1 MNAENAP
8 LPQEGEPE
16 QAPVVEPA
24 NAAAETPEMAELR
37 RKAAE
42 YDALEERLK
51 RVAADFAN
59 AQRRLERDTATR
71 LEYAVQDFAREILP
85 VMDNLR
91 RALLA
96 AEKNQDLAALLEG
109 IRRVDKQFHDILGRH
124 GVEMVPAEAGKP
136 ADPQWHDVI
145 AVVPA
150 PGTPANAIVEVVD
163 RGFRMKDRVLR
174 PARVVVAKPEG

>member
-1 MNAENAP
+1 MAEPA
-8 LPQEGEPE
+8 
-16 QAPVVEPA
+16 A
-24 NAAAETPEMAELR
+24 NAAAETAGATTETAEMAELR

-71 LEYAVQDFAREILP
+71 LEYATQDFAREILP

-96 AEKNQDLAALLEG
+96 AEKNQDLGALLEG
-109 IRRVDKQFHDILGRH
+109 IRLVDKQFHDTLGRH
-124 GVEMVPAEAGKP
+124 GVEMVPAEMGKP

-145 AVVPA
+145 AAIPA
-150 PGTPANAIVEVVD
+150 PGAPANAIVEVVD

-174 PARVVVAKPEG
+174 PARVVVAKPEEQ